1 MPSFFRHASIVNQL
15 ATIVLL
21 IVFAVFTALSIFV
34 NHEVDKGF
42 IKNVE
47 HSLDQQVDQLAQN
60 IDFFNETLKQQTNQI
75 ADVFIQMFPGD
86 MLIDELNQVEVGE
99 FTVPTLLHDYETVTR
114 NFSKPDQFTNMTGGT
129 ATIFMRVKDDFLRV
143 STSLRKTDGSRAF
156 GTMLGKKHPGYQK
169 LINGEEYSGPAH
181 LFGRDYMTKYIPF
194 KDTQGKV
201 IGILYVGFDYTE
213 RLAALQ
219 KTISDLKIG
228 ETGFAYIVNL
238 KQGPQFGQL
247 LLHPFAKGKNL
258 TEVSESGNTLLNTI
272 SSNDHG
278 FTHIPFTHEDGNIK
292 DKLIAYSQVSS
303 FNWAIVA
310 GAATEEFLT
319 ESEKLRVEMILLSV
333 FCALLIAGLL
343 FFTLKVK
350 LQPIDT
356 ICNYMQAIG
365 QGDLTTRIDTDMGDD
380 ENTHNEIHK
389 LSRSAKKTI
398 AGLRKVTGE
407 LNTTMHTIQNHLG
420 TVSSGIDRLNI
431 DINRQQ
437 QETEMVAA
445 AISEMTSTS
454 EEVARNAATTAEQ
467 TQRANSEASHGDE
480 LVQEVV
486 GSIQGISCEVN
497 ELTNMIEQVEENSN
511 AIGTVM
517 DVIQN
522 IAEQTN
528 LLALNAAIEAARAGE
543 AGRGFSVV
551 ADEVR
556 NLAQQTATSTTE
568 IREMIERLQGNTRN
582 AVDRMEQSNTK
593 VQNSVEMTSQ
603 AGHAL
608 TSITD
613 SVANISDASA
623 QIASAAEE
631 QTSVS
636 EDISRNVESISTI
649 AQETA
654 NSSQQ
659 MNAAIN
665 ELGNAGQE
673 LKRVIAL
680 FKV

>member
-15 ATIVLL
+15 ASIVLL
-21 IVFAVFTALSIFV
+21 VVLAVFTAMTLFV
-34 NHEVDKGF
+34 NNEVDKGF

-47 HSLDQQVDQLAQN
+47 HSLDQQVDQLAKN
-60 IDFFNETLKQQTNQI
+60 IDFFNETLQQQTNQI
-75 ADVFIQMFPGD
+75 ADVFIQMFSGD
-86 MLIDELNQVEVGE
+86 MLIDELNQVKVGD
-99 FTVPTLLHDYETVTR
+99 FTVPTLLHDYDTVTQ

-129 ATIFMRVKDDFLRV
+129 ATIFMRVEDDFLRV

-156 GTMLGKKHPGYQK
+156 GTMLGKKHPGYRK

-194 KDTQGKV
+194 KDSQGKV
-201 IGILYVGFDYTE
+201 IGILYVGFDYTD
-213 RLAALQ
+213 RLAALH

-238 KQGPQFGQL
+238 KQGPKFGEL
-247 LLHPFAKGKNL
+247 LLHPFAKGKNI
-258 TEVSESGNTLLNTI
+258 SELADNGTGLLDTINKNTR
-272 SSNDHG
+272 G
-278 FTHIPFTHEDGNIK
+278 VTHIPFTTEAGEMK
-292 DKLIAYSQVSS
+292 DKLLAFSQVSS

-310 GAATEEFLT
+310 GGASEEFLT
-319 ESEKLRVEMILLSV
+319 ESDKLHMEMTLLSV
-333 FCALLIAGLL
+333 FCALIIAGLL
-343 FFTLKVK
+343 FFALKVK

-356 ICNYMQAIG
+356 ICTYMQAIG
-365 QGDLTTRIDTDMGDD
+365 QGDLTTRIETDMGDD
-380 ENTHNEIHK
+380 EKTRNEIHK
-389 LSRSAKKTI
+389 LSRSAKKTV

-407 LNTTMHTIQNHLG
+407 LNTTMHAIQNHLG
-420 TVSSGIDRLNI
+420 TVSSGIDRLNV

-454 EEVARNAATTAEQ
+454 EEVARNAASAAEQ
-467 TQRANSEASHGDE
+467 TQRANNEADNGDN

-486 GSIQGISCEVN
+486 SSIQGISCEVN

-556 NLAQQTATSTTE
+556 NLAQQTASSTTE

-593 VQNSVEMTSQ
+593 VQSSVDMTSQ
-603 AGHAL
+603 AGLAL

-636 EDISRNVESISTI
+636 EDISRNVESISSI

-654 NSSQQ
+654 NSSRQ
-659 MNAAIN
+659 MNSAIN

-673 LKRVIAL
+673 LKRVIGL